1 MALDSLFR
9 IEDGD
14 LFLYRTI
21 LDRPDIPGEVPS
33 LNAEF
38 GGVNWNRYPRQNLI
52 EMIDE
57 FPNKEV
63 ISGKETQETH
73 EKSEYRQ
80 NLSKSNHIDAK

>member
-38 GGVNWNRYPRQNLI
+38 GGVN
-52 EMIDE
+52 
-57 FPNKEV
+57 
-63 ISGKETQETH
+63 
-73 EKSEYRQ
+73 
-80 NLSKSNHIDAK
+80 